1 MLQANFSSE
10 GNTTVTTNKTW
21 NQTKND
27 FCNSYAFMSTD
38 IDLLYLA
45 INCWNALV
53 ALKLQELV
61 N

>member
-10 GNTTVTTNKTW
+10 GYTTVTTNKTW

-38 IDLLYLA
+38 IDL
-45 INCWNALV
+45 
-53 ALKLQELV
+53 
-61 N
+61 